1 MIVRLDPALAERSTW
16 AESVAVSPA
25 ELGVPE
31 VVDLSPIEVAGSL
44 APAAPDFVLEARIAF
59 RVTVAC
65 DRCTRPVEQPVTSSF
80 RLIVVPSAAS
90 RREPDEVELREE
102 ELGVVEAAGESLDTR
117 PLVVEQV
124 LLELPAHPLC
134 REDCAGLCPRCGA
147 DLNLGP
153 CGCAPAEPDSRWGA
167 ALAALRSKL
176 DGDA

>member
-1 MIVRLDPALAERSTW
+1 LIIRLDPARTERLTW
-16 AESVAVSPA
+16 AESVEISPA

-31 VVDLSPIEVAGSL
+31 ILDLTPVEVAGSL
-44 APAAPDFVLEARIAF
+44 APAAPDFVLEARNGF

-65 DRCTRPVEQPVTSSF
+65 DRCTRPVEQPIESSF
-80 RLIVVPSAAS
+80 RLIVVPSAAP

-102 ELGVVEAAGESLDTR
+102 ELGIVVTGSDSLDTR

-124 LLELPAHPLC
+124 LLDLPAHPLC

-167 ALAALRSKL
+167 ALAALKGKL
-176 DGDA
+176 EGDA